1 MTLQLTDEQKISLD
15 RWFAAYVDMYNETI
29 KYFRVCYR
37 LKKKPEMNWMRV
49 RTDILM
55 SAKTKIIAASAVEKK
70 QRIQSHIIDGAIKKA
85 CSNYQ
90 AAVTN
95 KMKGNITHFR
105 LRYWKHNKDVKI
117 LYVEKISI
125 TKKTIF
131 PTLLGEEV
139 KCFRD
144 DLPFDLKVIA
154 EKTSDSHCDCELH
167 KINNEYFLIASE
179 KIQRQINEKK
189 NLISMDPGVKTF
201 MTGISNEEIIKIGD
215 GIDQRLKYYVQKI
228 YRVKT
233 LKNISVKHRKLILIR
248 LRRKLKNI
256 VTELHWKTIKYLTEN
271 YKTILIGDLSAKS
284 ATSRKK
290 KGANKRNKEMLLSIS
305 LFQFK
310 QRLQYKCKLNG
321 CLYSEVDEHYT
332 SQACSCCGQR
342 YDIKASRVY
351 SCKNCKMV
359 TDRDVNAAKNI
370 FFSHLI

>member
-1 MTLQLTDEQKISLD
+1 M
-15 RWFAAYVDMYNETI
+15 
-29 KYFRVCYR
+29 
-37 LKKKPEMNWMRV
+37 
-49 RTDILM
+49 
-55 SAKTKIIAASAVEKK
+55 
-70 QRIQSHIIDGAIKKA
+70 
-85 CSNYQ
+85 
-90 AAVTN
+90 
-95 KMKGNITHFR
+95 
-105 LRYWKHNKDVKI
+105 
-117 LYVEKISI
+117 
-125 TKKTIF
+125 
-131 PTLLGEEV
+131 
-139 KCFRD
+139 
-144 DLPFDLKVIA
+144 
-154 EKTSDSHCDCELH
+154 
-167 KINNEYFLIASE
+167 
-179 KIQRQINEKK
+179 QRQINEKK